1 MAEYD
6 EIEENKEKFP
16 LNYSKL
22 PPVHEENM

>member
-22 PPVHEENM
+22 APVVDDM